1 MMYGDPESLLSHI
14 QQEFVSRLEWDWNKI
29 MQRHAKTH
37 SATTRRKPSQVL
49 QHRWGK
55 VASCNKE
62 GNEVSIMLANNWPG
76 WPLLACLP
84 YDLIL
89 VTPCHSLTP
98 PLRCLYAQVVP

>member
-1 MMYGDPESLLSHI
+1 
-14 QQEFVSRLEWDWNKI
+14 
-29 MQRHAKTH
+29 MQRHAKFH

-76 WPLLACLP
+76 
-84 YDLIL
+84 
-89 VTPCHSLTP
+89 
-98 PLRCLYAQVVP
+98 